1 MIFYIHTDT
10 KWTLS
15 RVLTKTNQTIV
26 TKLVWLLKSE
36 RASDQL
42 DVNLLRPQAA
52 AAALARTV
60 DLESVES
67 RASHPSGSAL
77 AILQPVVAVES
88 WPAARVWLG
97 GRAARNSIP
106 ALAARSG
113 GEHSA

>member
-1 MIFYIHTDT
+1 MVLLDKIIAGGLQANFF
-10 KWTLS
+10 S
-15 RVLTKTNQTIV
+15 R
-26 TKLVWLLKSE
+26 
-36 RASDQL
+36 RAAAFW
-42 DVNLLRPQAA
+42 QAA

-97 GRAARNSIP
+97 GRAARNSMP
-106 ALAARSG
+106 ALGVAG
-113 GEHSA
+113 QF